1 MAWKVDD
8 LLLTISYICSGEWND
23 IYDIIK
29 NKKKVDST
37 RLIEAR
43 DNVKSQFI
51 QILSDEYPDC
61 YKHAHNP
68 PILLYYY
75 GDIKLL
81 KTPLLAVVGSRHPTD
96 YQKRMTE
103 KILDAFFEK
112 TKNEYGIISGLAR
125 GIDQIA
131 MGVAMRHHAKSV
143 GVLGSGIEYCYPKE
157 NKHIYD
163 YCKEHGLLISEYPC
177 DVKPLPEHFPFRNR
191 LIASACRAMFVPGA
205 SQRSGTSTSIKYALE
220 AGKDILALP
229 CDLEN
234 NDLTDYLIHDGA
246 DVIINADDLIDA
258 MDKK

>member
-37 RLIEAR
+37 RFIEAR

-96 YQKRMTE
+96 YQNRMTE
-103 KILDAFFEK
+103 
-112 TKNEYGIISGLAR
+112 
-125 GIDQIA
+125 
-131 MGVAMRHHAKSV
+131 
-143 GVLGSGIEYCYPKE
+143 
-157 NKHIYD
+157 
-163 YCKEHGLLISEYPC
+163 
-177 DVKPLPEHFPFRNR
+177 
-191 LIASACRAMFVPGA
+191 
-205 SQRSGTSTSIKYALE
+205 
-220 AGKDILALP
+220 
-229 CDLEN
+229 
-234 NDLTDYLIHDGA
+234 
-246 DVIINADDLIDA
+246 
-258 MDKK
+258 